1 MAEPLNVVLL
11 IADGHGYHTGD
22 LDWGTEEYRGLRSRL
37 ERLRLEERGFAK
49 FTNVISPAVSTIMSI
64 ESMLTGLYAAKT
76 HKLHWREWP
85 EWDRLEHPQ
94 LSTFLQARGY
104 AVHGFSYLLNA
115 ENWMPGIHCY
125 KPELYRD
132 FPSRKRDTHSHH
144 AVLAAAKH
152 YFAHDFQR
160 GRPQCLLIHSIF
172 VYDFWDELMALCE
185 GQGLTAANTIFAF
198 TSDHYFPKNF
208 GRQWLLG
215 ERDGW
220 SIWHHTD
227 LTEYNTRVFLY
238 LKYPGLQPREV
249 GDVVAGYDLAP
260 TLLEL
265 LGLRG
270 EWPARCD
277 GESVLPLL
285 TGAGRPEG
293 RVVRNDNVYPFQI
306 GEKQGRISAVRFGRF
321 KYVLRPDPV
330 SSYLSYRMHEP
341 WGRVLESE
349 ELYEV
354 GADPE
359 EQRNLVDLPD
369 PIVGA
374 ALERGRAEMRRTSGE
389 ILEFHAEHLR
399 KYAERT
405 GLAARLRSGARPLE
419 RVLCFQ
425 SCPPEVAATL
435 VRVLAGLF
443 PEAQIDLV
451 ARDAGGLALPERVRA
466 VSEPAGTHDCGLRL
480 SNFPV
485 GAYAGVYDPAAHPVG
500 DFAEAGRVL
509 RALAVPAKFTLG
521 LDGSLTAL
529 GETDLPAGG
538 GVLTR
543 WRQGSRRKAAG
554 VLAGLK
560 PKLRRWL
567 RSVESG
573 GAGLPRHL
581 AERIIRK
588 DRAE

>member
-49 FTNVISPAVSTIMSI
+49 FTNVVSPAVSTIMSI

-94 LSTFLQARGY
+94 FSTFLQARGY
-104 AVHGFSYLLNA
+104 AVNGFSYLLNA

-132 FPSRKRDTHSHH
+132 FPSHKRDTHSHH
-144 AVLAAAKH
+144 AVLAAVKH
-152 YFAHDFQR
+152 YFAHDGQQS
-160 GRPQCLLIHSIF
+160 RPQCLLIHSIF
-172 VYDFWDELMALCE
+172 VYDFWDELMDLCE
-185 GQGLTAANTIFAF
+185 RHGLTAANTIFAF

-227 LTEYNTRVFLY
+227 LTEDNTRVFLY
-238 LKYPGLQPREV
+238 LKYPGLQPRVV
-249 GDVVAGYDLAP
+249 GDVVAGYDVAP

-285 TGAGRPEG
+285 AGAGGTEG

-321 KYVLRPDPV
+321 KYVFRPDPV
-330 SSYLSYRMHEP
+330 SSYISYRMHEP
-341 WGRVLESE
+341 WGCVLGPE
-349 ELYEV
+349 ELYDIA
-354 GADPE
+354 ADPE
-359 EQRNLVDLPD
+359 EQRNLVGSTD
-369 PIVGA
+369 PTAEA
-374 ALERGRAEMRRTSGE
+374 ALERGRAELRRTSGE

-399 KYAERT
+399 KFAERT
-405 GLAARLRSGARPLE
+405 GLAARLRPGAGPPA

-425 SCPPEVAATL
+425 SCPPEVAVTL
-435 VRVLAGLF
+435 VRMLGGLW
-443 PEAQIDLV
+443 PAAQIDLV
-451 ARDAGGLALPERVRA
+451 TRETGGLALPGRVRA
-466 VSEPAGTHDCGLRL
+466 VSEPTGAYDCGLRL

-485 GAYAGVYDPAAHPVG
+485 GAYAGVYDPGVHPVG

-509 RALAVPAKFTLG
+509 RALAVPAKFTLA

-529 GETDLPAGG
+529 GHSDQPAGD
-538 GVLTR
+538 GVWAR
-543 WRQGSRRKAAG
+543 CRQAARRAAAG
-554 VLAGLK
+554 AVEGLK

-573 GAGLPRHL
+573 GAGIPQHL